1 MWKIISVGLAWGAL
15 PGARTAAMPPVA
27 ANPAFNAMLEQYR
40 LDFLDLEPMLGL
52 SHNDRRHPEEF
63 DDSLEDRW
71 RTRMAAVIDKYLAAS
86 AAFPAESLW
95 WAAED
100 HRQHRGAAAHCED
113 PVAPRARRGG
123 AVPERVDARGAG
135 AAGAVQVAV
144 NGRMSGDSAV
154 PIRRTTRVQAAVSKE

>member
-15 PGARTAAMPPVA
+15 PGAATVPDAPAGAVTAGARTAAMAPVA
-27 ANPAFNAMLEQYR
+27 ANPAFNAMLEQYW

-52 SHNDRRHPEEF
+52 SHNDRRHLEEF

-100 HRQHRGAAAHCED
+100 HRQHRGSVGDPED
-113 PVAPRARRGG
+113 LEPPGAPSQPSR
-123 AVPERVDARGAG
+123 
-135 AAGAVQVAV
+135 
-144 NGRMSGDSAV
+144 
-154 PIRRTTRVQAAVSKE
+154 